1 MSDSRPLISIGLPV
15 FNGED
20 YIRQALDSLLAQ
32 SYVDFEVNISDN
44 ASTDRTEEVCGLYS
58 AKDKRVRYH
67 RNPQNL
73 GILPNWR
80 RVLEL
85 ASGDYFMWA
94 AHDDH
99 WSENY
104 LQTLL
109 QCLLANPKAILA
121 AGKTV
126 YVDES
131 GGTRSDMDPD
141 FAPSRS
147 TDGNI
152 GVVRQLLLQHAHNWL
167 HGLYP
172 ANAVVGLSNTFFA
185 EDAWG
190 SDMLFLLELC
200 LSRQV
205 VGSDE
210 AVIYK
215 RVRPVGSNHPR
226 APNKTPKELVKW
238 QCWFA
243 QALMRVILRSPLST
257 RERVE
262 VTKIYLAYLRWLYLR
277 KGLYSYAKLW
287 LRAGYQDF
295 RERSLAYK
303 KTS

>member
-1 MSDSRPLISIGLPV
+1 VPV

-20 YIRQALDSLLAQ
+20 YIGQALDSLLAQ
-32 SYVDFEVNISDN
+32 SYTTLEINICDN
-44 ASTDRTEEVCGLYS
+44 ASTDGTEEICRLYC
-58 AKDKRVRYH
+58 AKDGRIRYH
-67 RNPQNL
+67 RNSRNL

-80 RVLEL
+80 RTLDL
-85 ASGDYFMWA
+85 ASGDYFMWG
-94 AHDDH
+94 AHDDR

-104 LQTLL
+104 LETLL
-109 QCLLANPKAILA
+109 HCLLDNPKSILA

-126 YVDES
+126 YVDET
-131 GGTRSDMDPD
+131 GVMRVDMDPD

-147 TDGNI
+147 ADGNL
-152 GVVRQLLLQHAHNWL
+152 GVARQLLLQHAHNWL

-172 ANAVVGLSNTFFA
+172 TNALVGVSNTFFT

-200 LSRQV
+200 LSRHV

-215 RVRPVGSNHPR
+215 RVRAVGTNHPR

-243 QALMRVILRSPLST
+243 QALMRVISRSPLSPT
-257 RERVE
+257 EKVE
-262 VTKIYLAYLRWLYLR
+262 VTRIYLAYLRWLYLR
-277 KGLYSYAKLW
+277 NGLYSYAKLW
-287 LRAGYQDF
+287 LRAGYQDL
-295 RERSLAYK
+295 RERSLAYRK
-303 KTS
+303 A